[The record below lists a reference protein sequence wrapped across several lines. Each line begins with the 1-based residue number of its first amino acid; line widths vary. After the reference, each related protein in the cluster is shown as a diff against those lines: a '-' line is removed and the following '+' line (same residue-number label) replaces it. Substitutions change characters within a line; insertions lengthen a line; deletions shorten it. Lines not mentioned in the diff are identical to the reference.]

1 MLIWFPYQSGSVAL
15 HCWDDSAVVFNQL
28 TGDTHQVGLL
38 AVELL
43 LVLER
48 SPGRSSASL
57 LEELQDVFSDTE
69 PSSGLAM
76 IEDAM
81 FQLEALGLVKRANQ

>member
-1 MLIWFPYQSGSVAL
+1 
-15 HCWDDSAVVFNQL
+15 
-28 TGDTHQVGLL
+28 
-38 AVELL
+38 
-43 LVLER
+43 
-48 SPGRSSASL
+48 L